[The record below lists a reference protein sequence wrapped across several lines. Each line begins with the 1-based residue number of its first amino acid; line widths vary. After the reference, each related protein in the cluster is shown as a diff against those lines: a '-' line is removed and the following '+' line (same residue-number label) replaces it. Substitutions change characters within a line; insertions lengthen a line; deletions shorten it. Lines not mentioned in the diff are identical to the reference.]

1 MRAVNRP
8 LLNFRVGLILCYSRV
23 GISIEDEKDN
33 FELPADIRE
42 MNDKWV
48 ISERKDGLTTW
59 DFLWNGSAEEG
70 REKQALDEAFVL
82 EIDDAVTPAKDN
94 EYLTVAESAMK
105 VSVWTFSTLRCQITR
120 IIRWYSGLP
129 RKHTTLRLLQ
139 RCCIMLGTEQ

>member
-1 MRAVNRP
+1 MLCACDQSSDFSICVD
-8 LLNFRVGLILCYSRV
+8 LIYSRV
-23 GISIEDEKDN
+23 GISLEDEKDN

-82 EIDDAVTPAKDN
+82 EIDDAVTPAKEN

-105 VSVWTFSTLRCQITR
+105 ASFRPPLPLLNLITK
-120 IIRWYSGLP
+120 IFRWYLELP
-129 RKHTTLRLLQ
+129 RKHTTHR
-139 RCCIMLGTEQ
+139 